1 MLVLSR
7 KKDESIMIGDQIEV
21 KILAVEGEQI
31 KIGIVA
37 PKTVKVHRSEV
48 FEAIQAQNK
57 EALST
62 TFTSNFL
69 QQLKKKWMMYVYFE
83 TIT

>member
-7 KKDESIMIGDQIEV
+7 KKDESIMIGDQIEI
-21 KILAVEGEQI
+21 KILAVDGEQI
-31 KIGIVA
+31 KLGIVA

-57 EALST
+57 EALS
-62 TFTSNFL
+62 SSANFL
-69 QQLKKKWMMYVYFE
+69 DQLKKKS
-83 TIT
+83 

>member
-7 KKDESIMIGDQIEV
+7 KKDESIMIGDQIEI
-21 KILAVEGEQI
+21 KILAVDGEQI

-48 FEAIQAQNK
+48 FEAIQAQNR
-57 EALST
+57 EALSA
-62 TFTSNFL
+62 SSSFL
-69 QQLKKKWMMYVYFE
+69 EQLKKS
-83 TIT
+83 

>member
-7 KKDESIMIGDQIEV
+7 KKDESIMIGDQIEI
-21 KILAVEGEQI
+21 KILAVDGEQI

-37 PKTVKVHRSEV
+37 PKAVKVHRSEV

-57 EALST
+57 EALSST
-62 TFTSNFL
+62 NFL
-69 QQLKKKWMMYVYFE
+69 EQLKKK
-83 TIT
+83 

>member
-7 KKDESIMIGDQIEV
+7 KKDESIMIGDQIEI
-21 KILAVEGEQI
+21 KILAVDGEQI

-37 PKTVKVHRSEV
+37 PKAVKVHRSEV

-57 EALST
+57 EALSA
-62 TFTSNFL
+62 SSSFL
-69 QQLKKKWMMYVYFE
+69 EQLKKK
-83 TIT
+83 

>member
-7 KKDESIMIGDQIEV
+7 KKDESIMIGDQIEI
-21 KILAVEGEQI
+21 KILAVEGDQI
-31 KIGIVA
+31 KLGIVA

-57 EALST
+57 EALS
-62 TFTSNFL
+62 SSANFL
-69 QQLKKKWMMYVYFE
+69 EQLKKK
-83 TIT
+83 

>member
-7 KKDESIMIGDQIEV
+7 KKDESIMIGDQIEI
-21 KILAVEGEQI
+21 KILAVDGEQI

-57 EALST
+57 EALSA
-62 TFTSNFL
+62 SSSFL
-69 QQLKKKWMMYVYFE
+69 ELLKKE
-83 TIT
+83 

>member
-7 KKDESIMIGDQIEV
+7 KKDESIMIGDQIEI

-57 EALST
+57 EALSSS
-62 TFTSNFL
+62 TSFL
-69 QQLKKKWMMYVYFE
+69 EQLKKK
-83 TIT
+83 

>member
-7 KKDESIMIGDQIEV
+7 KKDESIMIGEQIEI
-21 KILAVEGEQI
+21 KILAVDGEQI
-31 KIGIVA
+31 KLGIVA

-57 EALST
+57 EALLAS
-62 TFTSNFL
+62 SNFL
-69 QQLKKKWMMYVYFE
+69 EQLKRK
-83 TIT
+83 

>member
-7 KKDESIMIGDQIEV
+7 KKNESIMIGDHVEI
-21 KILAVEGEQI
+21 KILAVDGDQV

-37 PKTVKVHRSEV
+37 PKNVKVHRSEV

-57 EALST
+57 EALKLNVD
-62 TFTSNFL
+62 FFKNF
-69 QQLKKKWMMYVYFE
+69 KK
-83 TIT
+83 

>member
-7 KKDESIMIGDQIEV
+7 KKDESIMVGDHIEIN
-21 KILAVEGEQI
+21 ILAVEGEQI
-31 KIGIVA
+31 KLGIVA

-62 TFTSNFL
+62 SPIFL
-69 QQLKKKWMMYVYFE
+69 EQLKKK
-83 TIT
+83 

>member
-7 KKDESIMIGDQIEV
+7 KKDESIMIGDQIEI
-21 KILAVEGEQI
+21 KILAVDGEQI

-57 EALST
+57 EALKAS
-62 TFTSNFL
+62 SSFL
-69 QQLKKKWMMYVYFE
+69 EQLKKK
-83 TIT
+83 

>member
-7 KKDESIMIGDQIEV
+7 KKDESIMIGDQIEI
-21 KILAVEGEQI
+21 KILAVDGEQI

-48 FEAIQAQNK
+48 FEAIQEQNK
-57 EALST
+57 EALSA
-62 TFTSNFL
+62 SSSFL
-69 QQLKKKWMMYVYFE
+69 EQLKKK
-83 TIT
+83 

>member
-7 KKDESIMIGDQIEV
+7 KKDESIMIGDQIEI
-21 KILAVEGEQI
+21 KILAVDGEQI

-62 TFTSNFL
+62 SSSFL
-69 QQLKKKWMMYVYFE
+69 EQLKKK
-83 TIT
+83 

>member
-7 KKDESIMIGDQIEV
+7 KKDESIMIGDQIEI

-37 PKTVKVHRSEV
+37 PKTVKVHRYEV

-62 TFTSNFL
+62 TSSFL
-69 QQLKKKWMMYVYFE
+69 EQLKKK
-83 TIT
+83 

>member
-7 KKDESIMIGDQIEV
+7 KKDESIMIGDQIEI
-21 KILAVEGEQI
+21 KILAVDGEQI

-57 EALST
+57 EALTAS
-62 TFTSNFL
+62 SSFL
-69 QQLKKKWMMYVYFE
+69 EQLKRK
-83 TIT
+83 